1 MVSLSSCCVARIS
14 AEVGHEA
21 RPIFSFNTLQHLKT
35 ISFKICRGES
45 WPALL
50 ETLITTSDTQV
61 ITDINIFALEVEH
74 SEWTNHVW
82 SAALARLDQHL
93 KLAALTDL
101 KRLSINIS
109 FKKIWGVRGPAH
121 IPPPMPIAR
130 ERRILHFT
138 FNSEYCSYREYSMT
152 RCKIA

>member
-1 MVSLSSCCVARIS
+1 MVSLSSRRVVRMS
-14 AEVGHEA
+14 AEVEHEA
-21 RPIFSFNTLQHLKT
+21 RPIFSLNTLHHLKT

-50 ETLITTSDTQV
+50 ETLRTTSDTQV
-61 ITDINIFALEVEH
+61 LTDINIFALEVEH

-93 KLAALTDL
+93 NLAALTGL
-101 KRLSINIS
+101 KRLAINIS
-109 FKKIWGVRGPAH
+109 FNKIWGIRGPAH

-138 FNSEYCSYREYSMT
+138 FNSEYCSYRDYSMT
-152 RCKIA
+152 QCKIA